1 MLEAS
6 QTTTLIDGQNK
17 VIDFNKDGGEFTAE
31 ERDNMEKFMEDPTQ
45 ANAQNL
51 AVVVRDATRDDE
63 NAAMSMK
70 DVSYWNNYID
80 NLYENEQPNRED
92 YDLND
97 PQELQEFTMK
107 EQEFN
112 TKLKYLQTIKEMYSK
127 ATGGWA
133 DHART
138 SVNNVAF

>member
-97 PQELQEFTMK
+97 PQELQEFMMK

-112 TKLKYLQTIKEMYSK
+112 TKLKYWHIL
-127 ATGGWA
+127 
-133 DHART
+133 
-138 SVNNVAF
+138 FL